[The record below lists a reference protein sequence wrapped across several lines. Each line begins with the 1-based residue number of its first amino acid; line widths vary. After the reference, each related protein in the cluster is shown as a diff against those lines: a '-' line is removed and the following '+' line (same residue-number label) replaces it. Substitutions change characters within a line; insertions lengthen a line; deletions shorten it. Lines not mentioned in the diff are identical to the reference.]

1 MKIDYRLRKQIVIGT
16 ILAAIIL
23 LVGFWIYFSAFH
35 QGATCFDN
43 NQNQKEEGVDCG
55 GPCEISCER
64 ATLKDI
70 QTEWVEVIRLK
81 TGVYDL
87 AAKVQNPNP
96 NYGLSR
102 FYYTF
107 KLLDVNDALVKE
119 QAGDSFILPGQTKY
133 LIAGSV
139 PASEGVVRA
148 ELVIKSPTKTDW
160 QKLNQQYQQPD
171 IYVFD
176 KQFSFLEGQTALARA
191 AGTVKNS
198 SHFDFDRIY
207 VSIILF
213 GSQKQV
219 LGVNQTQVWTVLS
232 GEERYFSALWFT
244 PINEP
249 VAFFDIMAETNP
261 LVVDN
266 FLIRFGE
273 AEKFQAQGASPA
285 P

>member
-1 MKIDYRLRKQIVIGT
+1 
-16 ILAAIIL
+16 
-23 LVGFWIYFSAFH
+23 
-35 QGATCFDN
+35 
-43 NQNQKEEGVDCG
+43 
-55 GPCEISCER
+55 
-64 ATLKDI
+64 
-70 QTEWVEVIRLK
+70 
-81 TGVYDL
+81 
-87 AAKVQNPNP
+87 
-96 NYGLSR
+96 
-102 FYYTF
+102 
-107 KLLDVNDALVKE
+107 
-119 QAGDSFILPGQTKY
+119 
-133 LIAGSV
+133 
-139 PASEGVVRA
+139 
-148 ELVIKSPTKTDW
+148 VIKSPTKTDW

-249 VAFFDIMAETNP
+249 VAFFDILAETNP
-261 LVVDN
+261 LVDDN

-273 AEKFQAQGASPA
+273 AEKFQEQGASPA